1 MSAPK
6 NRAGAKHQ
14 KKDGGGPPSLLAS
27 ISDAV
32 SDEIVTCLD
41 QRSVARLL
49 CCSRPIE
56 SLLVASLERLTAAP
70 APPPTVAVDVQ
81 MAAGGQFYC
90 AGRDAHQRGEP
101 TEEHFSR
108 ALECYAEAER
118 LLLAA
123 DGADDAKHADH
134 AGIRESLRKTWLCAG
149 ATHNRLES
157 YHAAYWSYA
166 RALELTDKG
175 KGRTAI
181 GRKMDALD
189 QLRHSSA
196 PALALCIDLNHAAA
210 NWSYARE
217 RELTDNMACSATDMA
232 ATEPAAA
239 SGPIHRRRGKGQEDY
254 LCTEDVL
261 DTDQGKQ
268 VLAFRIRMQGVRPE
282 PNVSYSDIIEFIEG
296 LGIDP
301 RSIISFTEAKW
312 NTPSKSA
319 KSPGENRHALSGQV
333 MANLTAVLQGICGC
347 GCGQRIDGYFAD
359 EMKAVHFDHLIEAL
373 KTDDA
378 NMLFRRNLDEM
389 RGTVGQRAAAAKT
402 MEEIRTLSAVLEQH
416 HETRTPE
423 EVVANADGRL
433 LESRMPFRAA

>member
-1 MSAPK
+1 MK
-6 NRAGAKHQ
+6 
-14 KKDGGGPPSLLAS
+14 
-27 ISDAV
+27 AV
-32 SDEIVTCLD
+32 HHDHL
-41 QRSVARLL
+41 
-49 CCSRPIE
+49 IE
-56 SLLVASLERLTAAP
+56 PLKT
-70 APPPTVAVDVQ
+70 
-81 MAAGGQFYC
+81 
-90 AGRDAHQRGEP
+90 
-101 TEEHFSR
+101 
-108 ALECYAEAER
+108 
-118 LLLAA
+118 
-123 DGADDAKHADH
+123 DDAKKLFRRNLDEMRGTARQRAAAAKTMEEIRTLSAKKSGHHQCTRDCNGTIVARHDVMAVHFADDP
-134 AGIRESLRKTWLCAG
+134 I
-149 ATHNRLES
+149 
-157 YHAAYWSYA
+157 YA
-166 RALELTDKG
+166 R
-175 KGRTAI
+175 
-181 GRKMDALD
+181 
-189 QLRHSSA
+189 
-196 PALALCIDLNHAAA
+196 
-210 NWSYARE
+210 
-217 RELTDNMACSATDMA
+217 
-232 ATEPAAA
+232 
-239 SGPIHRRRGKGQEDY
+239 RGEGQEDY
-254 LCTEDVL
+254 LCTPAVL

-268 VLAFRIRMQGVRPE
+268 VLAFRIRMQGNRPV

-312 NTPSKSA
+312 NTPSKSVT
-319 KSPGENRHALSGQV
+319 SPGENRHVLSGQV

>member
-41 QRSVARLL
+41 QRSVARLQ

-166 RALELTDKG
+166 RALE
-175 KGRTAI
+175 
-181 GRKMDALD
+181 
-189 QLRHSSA
+189 
-196 PALALCIDLNHAAA
+196 
-210 NWSYARE
+210 
-217 RELTDNMACSATDMA
+217 
-232 ATEPAAA
+232 
-239 SGPIHRRRGKGQEDY
+239 RRR
-254 LCTEDVL
+254 
-261 DTDQGKQ
+261 
-268 VLAFRIRMQGVRPE
+268 RR
-282 PNVSYSDIIEFIEG
+282 
-296 LGIDP
+296 
-301 RSIISFTEAKW
+301 
-312 NTPSKSA
+312 
-319 KSPGENRHALSGQV
+319 
-333 MANLTAVLQGICGC
+333 
-347 GCGQRIDGYFAD
+347 
-359 EMKAVHFDHLIEAL
+359 
-373 KTDDA
+373 DD
-378 NMLFRRNLDEM
+378 
-389 RGTVGQRAAAAKT
+389 
-402 MEEIRTLSAVLEQH
+402 
-416 HETRTPE
+416 
-423 EVVANADGRL
+423 
-433 LESRMPFRAA
+433 